1 LQILRKNMT
10 ELIKPNIP
18 LTDAAT
24 DNTAGPTLG
33 SIAEKMAVMREQTL
47 RNQIRATEDTAT
59 GQEDGQAEASSP
71 VAPDVPE
78 DDDIFAPEQHEGAE
92 QEPAQTEQSV
102 SDTDNSDNT
111 SAEELIDFIEFAETN
126 PNAKFKFTRNGK
138 EVIVDAK
145 RAAAILGQGGA
156 IHEDARQLKIERA
169 EFDEYIKETR
179 SRQEGLTL
187 AMEFTV
193 EPQLQKAYD
202 EIVKTQGYQTVFQ
215 QQLAATHDPA
225 QQARIQ
231 AGMQQNEQYI
241 RQQQDVIGRLRPAVD
256 QFRQVRRQ
264 QVQEILEN
272 NRKAF
277 QDKELKNEYVYN
289 ELRNKVEK
297 MWTGARNELVPG
309 VANIDLISS
318 DETLL
323 GLVRDGL
330 KYRNAAK
337 PKTAGA
343 SIAQLTSRK
352 GSSTQRNSD
361 DGVSKLREQAKA
373 GDKKAGDNL
382 LVQRLA
388 QIRGNRGGR

>member
-1 LQILRKNMT
+1 MT

-18 LTDAAT
+18 MTDAAT
-24 DNTAGPTLG
+24 DNPAVPTLG
-33 SIAEKMAVMREQTL
+33 SIAEKMAVMREMTQ
-47 RNQIRATEDTAT
+47 RNQIRATEETAT
-59 GQEDGQAEASSP
+59 GQEESKAEASSP

-92 QEPAQTEQSV
+92 QEPAQTEESV
-102 SDTDNSDNT
+102 SEDQGSDNT

-202 EIVKTQGYQTVFQ
+202 EIVRTQGYQTVFQ
-215 QQLAATHDPA
+215 QQLAATTDPA

-241 RQQQDVIGRLRPAVD
+241 RQQQDVIGKLRPAVD

-289 ELRNKVEK
+289 ELRSKVEK

-330 KYRNAAK
+330 KFRNAAK

-361 DGVSKLREQAKA
+361 DGVNKLREQAKA

-388 QIRGNRGGR
+388 QIRGSRGGR